1 MNDEALEILKMH
13 ALQLL
18 SIQLEGYDMDDM
30 KGISNHIKTPFINT
44 TRKQFKNE
52 LKHFIVH
59 MHSNKI
65 YHYKNSFNVS
75 FLIFKFKKYRQV
87 YIIGP
92 YMEKRPNERQ
102 CNEML
107 QSMNIKISKLSILK
121 QYLLKVPLCH
131 HVKAQK
137 MCRLAIRFLKKRNI
151 VYETVDIDFSFHT
164 NEAILAESKAQ
175 IDYTLQEIEYRYH
188 LENQILTAVENGNVE
203 EALSILNNMNI
214 SVAGLRRVK
223 DDISNEQYKAY
234 LINTLCRK
242 AGEKAGVS
250 LIHIDEISAR
260 FATMIDQTMDIE
272 LLDELTHSIVKAYAE
287 RAMKIK
293 ANAYS
298 PKISKVI
305 QYIERNLDTHL
316 TLDELAN
323 YVDLAPSY
331 LSRIF
336 NQECHQSLSQF
347 ITTLRVKKGRDL
359 IARTKM
365 TVSEVSNYVGFKEQ
379 SYFTQCFKKHYGVT
393 PLKYRIEHKEFY

>member
-52 LKHFIVH
+52 LKYFIVH

-188 LENQILTAVENGNVE
+188 LENQLLTAVENGNVE

-293 ANAYS
+293 VNAYS

-347 ITTLRVKKGRDL
+347 ITNLRVKKGRDL